1 MKKIKRKLL
10 LFRILG
16 FIFLIGPVIAIFII
30 NRDRYFATQQDTVN
44 ITLGAML
51 GLLIAVAVLL
61 GKISILKGY
70 IGLLI
75 GFALIYLLN
84 SIIQDLLLIYGAVLA
99 GDTVY
104 HFIFAPLIKK
114 YSEIAK
120 YQNEQYVKEVAKQ
133 EFQNDLLKEETKKK
147 KKLGSV

>member
-1 MKKIKRKLL
+1 MKKAKRKLL
-10 LFRILG
+10 LFRVLG
-16 FIFLIGPVIAIFII
+16 FIFLISPVIAVFII
-30 NRDRYFATQQDTVN
+30 NRDRYFATQQETIN

-61 GKISILKGY
+61 GKTSILKGY
-70 IGLLI
+70 VGVLI

-84 SIIQDLLLIYGAVLA
+84 SIVQDLLLIYGAILV
-99 GDTVY
+99 GDTIY

-114 YSEIAK
+114 YGEIVK
-120 YQNEQYVKEVAKQ
+120 YQNEQYFKEVAKR
-133 EFQNDLLKEETKKK
+133 EFQNDLIKEETKKN